1 MPALVSGEEETNNG
15 DIMSLFKSLWPHKR
29 QSQET
34 LSVRTK
40 LSWEKLLQFGDLG
53 HHEALGEWLATLS
66 LQE

>member
-1 MPALVSGEEETNNG
+1 M
-15 DIMSLFKSLWPHKR
+15 
-29 QSQET
+29 
-34 LSVRTK
+34 RTK